1 MANLN
6 PLDIRLTKVSM
17 TKFNGSDELNI
28 TPQIVEISIYQSIFK
43 PAIEG
48 EMLVNDQIGL
58 FVNYPFVGEELITI
72 YYEQLSGLTDFRSSE
87 RKISFIIK
95 GVRKI
100 IASDRARSLM
110 YVMHIQ

>member
-48 EMLVNDQIGL
+48 EMLVNDQI
-58 FVNYPFVGEELITI
+58 
-72 YYEQLSGLTDFRSSE
+72 
-87 RKISFIIK
+87 KIQ
-95 GVRKI
+95 RNTYH
-100 IASDRARSLM
+100 M
-110 YVMHIQ
+110 HMHIQ